1 MQKNTAADIF
11 APRWEAGN
19 GTRPPYRPANV
30 ARSHNPGAS
39 GSSPVPWSEPNA
51 PRTFVSKMSLFCRA
65 PKVRG
70 ALGSL

>member
-30 ARSHNPGAS
+30 ARAHDRKVANSIRGVWSSEMLLPS
-39 GSSPVPWSEPNA
+39 G
-51 PRTFVSKMSLFCRA
+51 
-65 PKVRG
+65 
-70 ALGSL
+70 